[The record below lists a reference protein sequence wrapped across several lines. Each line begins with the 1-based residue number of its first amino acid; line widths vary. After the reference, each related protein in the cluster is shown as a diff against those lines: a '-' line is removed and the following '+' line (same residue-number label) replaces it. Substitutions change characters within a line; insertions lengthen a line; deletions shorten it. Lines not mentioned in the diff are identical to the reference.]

1 MNKIYSLLILF
12 SFILFSCKY
21 KELKNNKLVQKIE
34 NLDMIIYSNEG
45 DKIYSISSPE
55 STYDK
60 DNNLFILK
68 NTDIS
73 LFKDKEKKYSV
84 KSNSSKL
91 SNNNKILELIG
102 DVQLRT
108 VLKDNDI
115 LKADKLYW
123 NIEDSKYLLIGNVS
137 FENNNIILSSNKA
150 ALNSQ
155 NIIEFY
161 NPVKYIIKNNNDK
174 NNFEIN
180 SENAFYDIETKSVSF
195 NAKDKRV
202 RTKIYF

>member
-1 MNKIYSLLILF
+1 MNKISSLIVLF
-12 SFILFSCKY
+12 SFILFGCKY
-21 KELKNNKLVQKIE
+21 KEINNNKLIQKID
-34 NLDMIIYSNEG
+34 NLNMNIYSNEG
-45 DKIYSISSPE
+45 EKIYSITSPE

-60 DNNLFILK
+60 DKNLFILK
-68 NTDIS
+68 STDIS
-73 LFKDKEKKYSV
+73 LFKNKKKQYSI

-123 NIEDSKYLLIGNVS
+123 NIEDSKYLLIGNVN

-150 ALNSQ
+150 TLNSQ
-155 NIIEFY
+155 TIIEFY
-161 NPVKYIIKNNNDK
+161 NPVKYVIKNNNDK
-174 NNFEIN
+174 NNYEIY
-180 SENAFYDIETKSVSF
+180 SENAFYDIETNSVSF
-195 NAKDKRV
+195 NSKEKRV